1 MPGAHGPGM
10 HLKQES
16 IMKKFIIFAIAFLMG
31 IQVVSAQIKPCP
43 PEVVEAARKRVK
55 EYVKNMKVEIVKKNM
70 DSFSST
76 QCITLKPNSMSAQEF
91 VILGEY
97 LEDNPICSEALSAN
111 AECVFIEML
120 DTQTGEYCNHIYYKA
135 GKQHQY
141 KTAPVPDERQRR
153 SLEQQIEMRKE
164 RLRLLKQ
171 QQHEL
176 NIDNAKL
183 ITDALIAEIPST
195 DVKVLDKLLSDAA
208 EKLQEAG
215 IDRLSDFYGIDDF
228 KPSENETAD
237 RVRKILSPIDKILD
251 KCHISS
257 AKFVKYWEALKL
269 TPDVGMVIG
278 NTAAKV
284 HIYFMEKDLKKEM
297 ADLEERLEELK
308 KQPSAVKPK
317 DGSYEHRSI
326 NMSGSM

>member
-1 MPGAHGPGM
+1 
-10 HLKQES
+10 
-16 IMKKFIIFAIAFLMG
+16 MKKFIIFAIVLIMG
-31 IQVVSAQIKPCP
+31 IQMVSAQKEPCP

-55 EYVKNMKVEIVKKNM
+55 EYVRNMKFEIVNNNVNTY
-70 DSFSST
+70 SST

-97 LEDNPICSEALSAN
+97 LDDNPICSEALSAN

-120 DTQTGEYCNHIYYKA
+120 DTQTGEYCNHIYYRD
-135 GKQHQY
+135 GKQHQF
-141 KTAPVPDERQRR
+141 KTKPVADERHRQ

-176 NIDNAKL
+176 NIDNTKL

-195 DVKVLDKLLSDAA
+195 DIKVLDKLLSDAA
-208 EKLQEAG
+208 KKLQEAG
-215 IDRLSDFYGIDDF
+215 IDRLSKFYGIDEF

-284 HIYFMEKDLKKEM
+284 HIYFMEKDLKKEI
-297 ADLEERLEELK
+297 ADLEGRLEELK

-317 DGSYEHRSI
+317 DGPYEQHHI
-326 NMSGSM
+326 YLSGSM

>member
-1 MPGAHGPGM
+1 
-10 HLKQES
+10 
-16 IMKKFIIFAIAFLMG
+16 MKKFFIFTIALLMG

-70 DSFSST
+70 NSFSST

-97 LEDNPICSEALSAN
+97 LEDNPICAEALSPN
-111 AECVFIEML
+111 AECIFIEML

-135 GKQHQY
+135 GKQHHY

-153 SLEQQIEMRKE
+153 SLEQQIDMKKE
-164 RLRLLKQ
+164 QLRLLKEQ
-171 QQHEL
+171 QGYL

-183 ITDALIAEIPST
+183 ITDALISEIPQT
-195 DVKVLDKLLSDAA
+195 DSKELNKLIKIAADSLQKKGINKLSRYYD
-208 EKLQEAG
+208 
-215 IDRLSDFYGIDDF
+215 IDY
-228 KPSENETAD
+228 KPSENQSAD

-257 AKFVKYWEALKL
+257 AKFFKYWEALKL
-269 TPDVGMVIG
+269 TPDVGMVLG
-278 NTAAKV
+278 NTAAKI
-284 HIYFMEKDLKKEM
+284 HIYFMESDLKKEI
-297 ADLEERLEELK
+297 ADLEGRLDELK
-308 KQPSAVKPK
+308 KQSSVVAPK
-317 DGSYEHRSI
+317 EGPYEQRSI
-326 NMSGSM
+326 YLSGSM

>member
-1 MPGAHGPGM
+1 
-10 HLKQES
+10 
-16 IMKKFIIFAIAFLMG
+16 MKKFAILTIALILG
-31 IQVVSAQIKPCP
+31 TNVLSAQNPCTK
-43 PEVVEAARKRVK
+43 EVIEAARREVIN
-55 EYVKNMKVEIVKKNM
+55 YVKNLKVDIMKNHV

-76 QCITLKPNSMSAQEF
+76 QCITLKPNSMSVEEF
-91 VILGEY
+91 ILLNEY
-97 LEDNPICSEALSAN
+97 LEENPICAELISKNEN

-153 SLEQQIEMRKE
+153 SLEQQIDMKKE
-164 RLRLLKQ
+164 QLKLLKDQ
-171 QQHEL
+171 QGYL

-183 ITDALIAEIPST
+183 ITDALISELPQT
-195 DVKVLDKLLSDAA
+195 DSKELDKLMKIAADSLQKKGINKLSKYYD
-208 EKLQEAG
+208 L
-215 IDRLSDFYGIDDF
+215 DY
-228 KPSENETAD
+228 KPSENEVAD
-237 RVRKILSPIDKILD
+237 GVRKFLAPIDKILD

-257 AKFVKYWEALKL
+257 AKFIKYWEALKL

-284 HIYFMEKDLKKEM
+284 HIYFMERDLKKEI
-297 ADLEERLEELK
+297 ADLEGRLEELK

-317 DGSYEHRSI
+317 DGPYEQRYI
-326 NMSGSM
+326 YMSGSM